1 MDTQEQDYQKIGR
14 ENKTFGGSNQATE
27 ENLLFFA
34 AKLQELNQ
42 SNTKYT
48 FRQWLNRTMNLL
60 DLID

>member
-1 MDTQEQDYQKIGR
+1 MMKELLKEPINSDTKKY
-14 ENKTFGGSNQATE
+14 FGGSKEATE
-27 ENLLFFA
+27 ENLHFFA

-42 SNTKYT
+42 SNTRYT

>member
-1 MDTQEQDYQKIGR
+1 MSTQPT
-14 ENKTFGGSNQATE
+14 NKTFGGSKEATE

-34 AKLQELNQ
+34 AKLRELNQ

-48 FRQWLNRTMNLL
+48 FRQFLNRTMNLL

>member
-1 MDTQEQDYQKIGR
+1 MNTQPSK
-14 ENKTFGGSNQATE
+14 KTFGGSKEATE
-27 ENLLFFA
+27 ENIPFFA

-48 FRQWLNRTMNLL
+48 FRQWLNKTMNLL